1 LASLALSMIAPG
13 LIVSKGR
20 DAAGSHLLNTN
31 RGIARD
37 DTIPCFPLQAINHC
51 GHVRIR
57 NSRMFVVAES
67 RGQDHANPDALWL
80 VEISFPMMM
89 DNRTSSKLHSRTKW

>member
-1 LASLALSMIAPG
+1 MIAPG

-20 DAAGSHLLNTN
+20 DAAGSHLLNTD

-37 DTIPCFPLQAINHC
+37 DTIPCFLLQATNHC

-57 NSRMFVVAES
+57 IGRMFVVVES
-67 RGQDHANPDALWL
+67 RGQNPANPDALWL
-80 VEISFPMMM
+80 VEISLPIMV
-89 DNRTSSKLHSRTKW
+89 DHRTSSKLHSLTKW